1 MTNEEFV
8 TWAGRYITLK
18 VLQER
23 YKITALA
30 LTEKQLSDA
39 LHAIGEAYFASVYS
53 GVEYSDELEMSMGL
67 QMSVAAFVFAYV
79 SMYTLTAT
87 KYATAKGTHEG
98 STTPTADDVS
108 AQVSKHRRIGVMFLV
123 PSKEFKEA
131 GLTLKTWQYSPIL
144 GEEL

>member
-1 MTNEEFV
+1 MTNEEFI
-8 TWAGRYITLK
+8 TWAGRYITPK

-30 LTEKQLSDA
+30 VTEKQLAVAMS
-39 LHAIGEAYFASVYS
+39 AISLAYFAPVYS
-53 GVEYSDELEMSMGL
+53 GVEYTDELEMSTGL
-67 QMSVAAFVFAYV
+67 QMSVAAFIFAYV

-87 KYATAKGTHEG
+87 KYATAQGTHEG
-98 STTPTADDVS
+98 STTPTSTDVS
-108 AQVSKHRRIGVMFLV
+108 AQVSKYRRIGVMYLV
-123 PSKEFKEA
+123 VAPEFKEA

>member
-1 MTNEEFV
+1 MTTEEFV
-8 TWAGRYITLK
+8 TWAGRYITPK

-30 LTEKQLSDA
+30 VTEKQLSDA
-39 LHAIGEAYFASVYS
+39 LNAIAEAYFAPVYS
-53 GVEYSDELEMSMGL
+53 GVEYSEELAMSTAL
-67 QMSVAAFVFAYV
+67 QMSVAGFVFAYV

-108 AQVSKHRRIGVMFLV
+108 AQVSRYRRIGVMFLQAT
-123 PSKEFKEA
+123 KEFMAA
-131 GLTLKTWQYSPIL
+131 GLTLKTWTYSPIL

>member
-1 MTNEEFV
+1 MTNEEFI
-8 TWAGRYITLK
+8 TWAGRYITPK

-23 YKITALA
+23 YKITAIA
-30 LTEKQLSDA
+30 VSEKQLADA
-39 LHAIGEAYFASVYS
+39 MAAISEAYFAPVYS
-53 GVEYSDELEMSMGL
+53 GVEYSDELEMSTGL

-98 STTPTADDVS
+98 STIPTSTDVS
-108 AQVSKHRRIGVMFLV
+108 AQVSKYRRIGVMYLV
-123 PSKEFKEA
+123 VANEFKEA
-131 GLTLKTWQYSPIL
+131 GLTLKTWRYSPIL